1 MFYDS
6 FNYSFLSSVQ
16 LLYLPPFQ
24 LFWCEFFETG
34 VTTQVFFINLDADA
48 FIYLFIFFKVQFYS
62 NLGSNFT
69 LLTKKKQSKTYIWS

>member
-48 FIYLFIFFKVQFYS
+48 FIFYFLFFIFYLLKF
-62 NLGSNFT
+62 NFT
-69 LLTKKKQSKTYIWS
+69 QTGKQL

>member
-48 FIYLFIFFKVQFYS
+48 FIFYFLFFKVQFYS
-62 NLGSNFT
+62 NLGSNYEQAST
-69 LLTKKKQSKTYIWS
+69 C

>member
-34 VTTQVFFINLDADA
+34 VTTRVFFINLDADA
-48 FIYLFIFFKVQFYS
+48 FIFYFLFFEVQFYS
-62 NLGSNFT
+62 NLGSNYEQAST
-69 LLTKKKQSKTYIWS
+69 C

>member
-48 FIYLFIFFKVQFYS
+48 FIFYFLFFEVQFYS
-62 NLGSNFT
+62 NLGSNYEQAST
-69 LLTKKKQSKTYIWS
+69 C

>member
-48 FIYLFIFFKVQFYS
+48 FIFYF
-62 NLGSNFT
+62 LKFNFT
-69 LLTKKKQSKTYIWS
+69 QTWEAIMNKHQLVNQKETE